1 VRRAYSGRGTS
12 LKLTLIWIFAVL
24 FGTSVFA
31 WATFF
36 WSMPVVTAFLLGIA
50 AVLAVRGVATI
61 VKRSLILRER
71 IIDKDDA
78 DTRTLETN
86 RAIFWRRMFWLG
98 LLVGGYFFVLTTIF
112 HLGTFE
118 ALTALPS
125 LAVQALGFVLQ
136 IMFLFVAQGL
146 IFFGP
151 FLLFGRMGRETL
163 EPGDANYDVR
173 MDDVRGQKSAVN
185 EMMRILKLI
194 EQGRTYVKAGGKRE
208 RGVLMVGPPGTG
220 KTMLAKAIASS
231 LHMPI
236 IISSGSAFQ
245 GMFMGMDMVAV
256 FMMVR
261 AAKKKAKRWGG
272 CAIFIDEFDALG
284 SRRGGMG
291 GGGAGGMG
299 GMFGGGGVQLGL
311 NMLLVQ
317 MDGVDNPG
325 FFKKLLR
332 RMLNVTLD
340 GLFIPREIGSNGS
353 RIRLRVPPLSP
364 PRYNLFF
371 MGATNRPQVLD
382 EAVTRPGRFGRQIT
396 FRMPTREARKDIAAL
411 YFDKKQH
418 DPALDT
424 AERRDEFARVT
435 EGYSPAMIEQAL
447 SLALMYAFEDGR
459 DAFIWKDLRE
469 SMGNIESGLAEPVE
483 YSERDKLAVA
493 RHEMGHAVAARF
505 YEPDKSSVRLSVRM
519 RSGSLGHHYNID
531 KEEQFVHFRSQLA
544 GRLRS
549 GLGAIAAERVF
560 YGENSSGVTMD
571 LIQCTNLAAHMVG
584 VYGMGGDPLDEVTS
598 RKAVAFGEAL
608 ISHFEAVQAMGGGD
622 SSPNSAVL
630 RGPQR
635 RTVGQVLGAAYIDS
649 WRLMNVN
656 QEAIDLAAEA
666 LMAQGELVGD
676 EVEGLLGSVGLRM
689 FSAADAWP
697 PAMPK
702 IPRIEEEDR
711 RDDEQPRKARSA

>member
-1 VRRAYSGRGTS
+1 LV
-12 LKLTLIWIFAVL
+12 LIWIFAVL
-24 FGTSVFA
+24 FGISVFA
-31 WATFF
+31 SSIVLWGMGIVPAFF
-36 WSMPVVTAFLLGIA
+36 LGLIA
-50 AVLAVRGVATI
+50 GLAVRGMATI
-61 VKRSLILRER
+61 FKRWLILRESMA
-71 IIDKDDA
+71 DKEDP

-86 RAIFWRRMFWLG
+86 RAIFWRRMFWLAALAAAYFTVLGMMFGLGPAEALAVLPG
-98 LLVGGYFFVLTTIF
+98 LLVQGG
-112 HLGTFE
+112 
-118 ALTALPS
+118 
-125 LAVQALGFVLQ
+125 GFVGYIL
-136 IMFLFVAQGL
+136 ILFVAQGL

-151 FLLFGRMGRETL
+151 FVLFGRMGRETL
-163 EPGDANYDVR
+163 EPGDANYDVK
-173 MDDVRGQKSAVN
+173 MGDVRGQKSAVN

-194 EQGRTYVKAGGKRE
+194 EQGRSYVKAGGKRE

-256 FMMVR
+256 VMMVR

-284 SRRGGMG
+284 NRRGGMG
-291 GGGAGGMG
+291 GGGVGGMG
-299 GMFGGGGVQLGL
+299 GMFGGQSQLGL
-311 NMLLVQ
+311 NALLVQ
-317 MDGVDNPG
+317 MDGVDKPG
-325 FFKKLLR
+325 FLKKLLR
-332 RMLNVTLD
+332 RMINVTLD
-340 GLFIPREIGSNGS
+340 GLFIPRQIGSNGS
-353 RIRLRVPPLSP
+353 SLKLRIPPLAA

-396 FRMPTREARKDIAAL
+396 FRMPTREARKDIAEL

-424 AERRDEFARVT
+424 PERRDEFARVT
-435 EGYSPAMIEQAL
+435 DGYSPAMIEQAL

-459 DAFIWKDLRE
+459 QSFVWKDLRE

-483 YSERDKLAVA
+483 YSERDNLAVA

-505 YEPDKSSVRLSVRM
+505 FEPDKSSVRLSVRM
-519 RSGSLGHHYNID
+519 RSGSLGHHYNIE

-544 GRLRS
+544 GRLRG

-571 LIQCTNLAAHMVG
+571 LIQCTQLAAHMVG
-584 VYGMGGDPLDEVTS
+584 VYGMGGDPLPDDVS
-598 RKAVAFGEAL
+598 RKAVAFGETL
-608 ISHFEAVQAMGGGD
+608 ISHFEAVQGQGGGD
-622 SSPNSAVL
+622 NSPNSAVL
-630 RGPQR
+630 RGPGR
-635 RTVGQVLGAAYIDS
+635 RTVAQVMGAAYIDA

-656 QEAIDLAAEA
+656 QESIDLAADA
-666 LMAQGELVGD
+666 LIAQGELVGD
-676 EVEGLLGSVGLRM
+676 EVEGLLSSVGLRM
-689 FSAADAWP
+689 FNEADGWP

-702 IPRIEEEDR
+702 VPNLEAEERRESDDR
-711 RDDEQPRKARSA
+711 RREKSA

>member
-1 VRRAYSGRGTS
+1 
-12 LKLTLIWIFAVL
+12 
-24 FGTSVFA
+24 
-31 WATFF
+31 
-36 WSMPVVTAFLLGIA
+36 
-50 AVLAVRGVATI
+50 
-61 VKRSLILRER
+61 
-71 IIDKDDA
+71 
-78 DTRTLETN
+78 
-86 RAIFWRRMFWLG
+86 
-98 LLVGGYFFVLTTIF
+98 
-112 HLGTFE
+112 
-118 ALTALPS
+118 
-125 LAVQALGFVLQ
+125 
-136 IMFLFVAQGL
+136 
-146 IFFGP
+146 
-151 FLLFGRMGRETL
+151 
-163 EPGDANYDVR
+163 
-173 MDDVRGQKSAVN
+173 
-185 EMMRILKLI
+185 MMRILKLI

-353 RIRLRVPPLSP
+353 RIKLRVPPLSP

-418 DPALDT
+418 DPALDS

-459 DAFIWKDLRE
+459 DSFIWKDLRE

-598 RKAVAFGEAL
+598 RKAVVFGEAL
-608 ISHFEAVQAMGGGD
+608 ISHFEAVQALGGGD

-689 FSAADAWP
+689 FNAADAWP

-702 IPRIEEEDR
+702 IPRIEDEDR
-711 RDDEQPRKARSA
+711 RDDEQTRKARSA